1 MKGVSIR
8 VEDGLHRRLRL
19 VVLQKDVSIQDFVLR
34 LLEQGVAQAE
44 REVAGEGDR

>member
-8 VEDGLHRRLRL
+8 VEDDLHRRLRL
-19 VVLQKDVSIQDFVLR
+19 VVLQKDVSVQDFVLH

-44 REVAGEGDR
+44 REVAREGDR